1 MLKHLFAAAAVIA
14 AAALIQPADAIAQPN
29 QPKAAAKAAPRA
41 AAHRAAPP
49 RAAAHRAAAPRAAAR
64 AAPRAAARPHNF
76 ARSRAVTHQ
85 RAASPRPH
93 IRARAQAAHPRN
105 PAARQAH
112 QNRHDR
118 RNAAR
123 EANRHRG
130 QARANQA
137 RENARAAR
145 QQRREATQSREERRN
160 ARQERREQRRDAIQN
175 RQDRRD
181 ARQDRQQRRDAAQ
194 ERNQR
199 LNAQQLQQGR
209 QNARQERRE
218 QRQQAR
224 QNQRARI
231 SAQQARQGRFAA
243 RFARQQARANR
254 VAFRANR
261 WAWRHHRR
269 AGFVPWYGPVF
280 WPYAYSDIFGY
291 TFWAD
296 GYEPGYWAY
305 AYDDFFDGVF
315 WGYEGAPADYVY
327 APDEAPS
334 QASRSA
340 APAKYATARQLC
352 KQPGSGIT
360 AWPFA
365 DITKKV
371 NLNAEQKDLLGQMKD
386 ASKDAAKQFTESCPA
401 ESNFATTPPGRLDAM
416 TARLDAT
423 LQAVE
428 TVRPA
433 LERFYASL
441 SDEQKERFNEI
452 GPDNAKIAAAAKSET
467 QGSGSDQA
475 ASCGEPKPGLSNLP
489 IERIEDTVKPDDS
502 QEAKLKDLETATNDA
517 VGVLQA
523 ACPDEVPMTPPGRL
537 DAMEKRLK
545 AMVEAANTVKP
556 SLGSFYNSLNDE
568 QKARFNK
575 LGREIASSND

>member
-1 MLKHLFAAAAVIA
+1 VRA
-14 AAALIQPADAIAQPN
+14 AQPN
-29 QPKAAAKAAPRA
+29 
-41 AAHRAAPP
+41 
-49 RAAAHRAAAPRAAAR
+49 RAAAR
-64 AAPRAAARPHNF
+64 QTRE
-76 ARSRAVTHQ
+76 Q
-85 RAASPRPH
+85 
-93 IRARAQAAHPRN
+93 
-105 PAARQAH
+105 
-112 QNRHDR
+112 R

-123 EANRHRG
+123 AMRQN
-130 QARANQA
+130 RANALTNQQ
-137 RENARAAR
+137 RTNARN
-145 QQRREATQSREERRN
+145 QQRANARNAQQERRN
-160 ARQERREQRRDAIQN
+160 ARQERREQRLQNRAQRRDLQQQN
-175 RQDRRD
+175 RQ
-181 ARQDRQQRRDAAQ
+181 ARTANRA
-194 ERNQR
+194 
-199 LNAQQLQQGR
+199 
-209 QNARQERRE
+209 
-218 QRQQAR
+218 
-224 QNQRARI
+224 ARI

-315 WGYEGAPADYVY
+315 WGYGGPPADYAY
-327 APDEAPS
+327 APDEAP
-334 QASRSA
+334 ARTA
-340 APAKYATARQLC
+340 HAPARYSTARALC

-360 AWPFA
+360 AWPFS

-371 NLNAEQKDLLGQMKD
+371 DLTGEQKDLLDQMKA
-386 ASKDAAKQFTESCPA
+386 ASKDAAKQFSESCPPD
-401 ESNFATTPPGRLDAM
+401 SNFASTPPGRLDAM

-428 TVRPA
+428 AVRPS

-441 SDEQKERFNEI
+441 NDEQKERFNEI
-452 GPDNAKIAAAAKSET
+452 GPDTAKIAAAGKNDNKNET
-467 QGSGSDQA
+467 QGSGNDQTA
-475 ASCGEPKPGLSNLP
+475 NNCGDPKPGLANLP
-489 IERIEDTVKPDDS
+489 IERIQDTVKPDDS
-502 QEAKLKDLETATNDA
+502 QQGKLKDLETATNEA
-517 VGVLQA
+517 VSTLQA
-523 ACPDEVPMTPPGRL
+523 ACPDDVPLTPPGRL

-556 SLGSFYNSLNDE
+556 ALDGFYSSLNNE
-568 QKARFNK
+568 QKARFNR